1 MPSEVQGEITLRQNF
16 SDPQQLHAGPGS
28 DRVFHMTRRTLLGGA
43 VVAGTAVRGMAA
55 KAPVAAQ
62 SRGKSKIRLGGP
74 VFGKQEDPREL
85 ARAHRALGYSAAYC
99 PDVKIEDTERIRAIQ
114 DAFKIENVVIS
125 EVGAWVNLLDPDSDK
140 RKQNF
145 DFVASRLAL
154 ADAVGATCCVDI
166 AGSYNPTVWY
176 GPHPKNLSR
185 EFFDATVENC
195 RKLIDQV
202 KPTRTKFCIEMM
214 SSSVPDCAES
224 YVRLIQAVERKAF
237 GVHIDV
243 CNVISSPLRF
253 YDTGAFIR
261 QTIAKLA
268 PWILSCHAKDLIWQ
282 PEMNLHFIEV
292 VPGRGSVD
300 YRAYLE
306 ALAALPRETPLM
318 LEHLSKAEEY
328 AEGAAYIRKVAEQA
342 GVEFV

>member
-1 MPSEVQGEITLRQNF
+1 MTA
-16 SDPQQLHAGPGS
+16 AG
-28 DRVFHMTRRTLLGGA
+28 
-43 VVAGTAVRGMAA
+43 AA
-55 KAPVAAQ
+55 ET
-62 SRGKSKIRLGGP
+62 RGKSKIRLGGP
-74 VFGKQEDPREL
+74 VFDKSEDPREL

-99 PDVKIEDTERIRAIQ
+99 PAAKIEDKERIRAIE
-114 DAFKIENVVIS
+114 DAFKAENVIIS
-125 EVGAWVNLLDPDSDK
+125 EVGAWVNLLDPDGEK
-140 RKQNF
+140 RRKNF
-145 DFVASRLAL
+145 DYVASRLAL

-166 AGSYNPTVWY
+166 AGSYNPTVWF

-195 RKLIDQV
+195 RKLIDHV
-202 KPTRTKFCIEMM
+202 KPTRTKFSIEMM

-224 YVRLIQAVERKAF
+224 YIRLIHAVDRKAF

-243 CNVISSPLRF
+243 CNVISSPARF
-253 YDTGAFIR
+253 YDTGTFIR

-292 VPGRGSVD
+292 IPGRGSVD
-300 YRAYLE
+300 YRAYLQ

-328 AEGAAYIRKVAEQA
+328 AEGAAYIRRVAQEA
-342 GVEFV
+342 GVGLA